1 MENYG
6 DISESGINRAAS
18 FDLEIRDVIGPFM
31 GDNGDGYKTA
41 PI

>member
-1 MENYG
+1 MERYR
-6 DISESGINRAAS
+6 DISESAIYRAAS
-18 FDLEIRDVIGPFM
+18 SDLEIRDVIGPFM